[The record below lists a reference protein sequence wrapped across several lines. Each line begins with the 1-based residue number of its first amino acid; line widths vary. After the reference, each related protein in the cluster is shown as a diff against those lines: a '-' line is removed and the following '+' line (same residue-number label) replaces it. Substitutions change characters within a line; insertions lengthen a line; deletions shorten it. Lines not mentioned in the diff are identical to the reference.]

1 MKAAGKKQKEAVT
14 RVRLVA
20 PGVLAC
26 GPYRAGQDYEV
37 PSDEAARLVGR
48 KGFVYTDQEG

>member
-37 PSDEAARLVGR
+37 PTAEADRLVAA
-48 KGFVYTDQEG
+48 KGFVYVDEEG